1 MFFFKKTHYVF
12 FIIKIKT
19 YYVFS
24 YGNKN
29 ISWKFYGF
37 QVWSLLQEKKTYSVF
52 SNLKKAYQENI
63 LCFYYPWRNANKGQC
78 HQ

>member
-1 MFFFKKTHYVF
+1 MCFRME
-12 FIIKIKT
+12 IKT
-19 YYVFS
+19 YHGNFMDFR
-24 YGNKN
+24 YGLCCK
-29 ISWKFYGF
+29 K
-37 QVWSLLQEKKTYSVF
+37 KKTYSVF